1 MMERASEAVAHL
13 RTSRRVVMAVTRNPA
28 LRRVELAYLAFCAV
42 EFGTW
47 VAILLYAY
55 EATGPASIGVVAVAL
70 LLPAALVAPF
80 AALLADRPDRVR
92 SLAVGYLIQFG
103 AYAATAIGILIDAPP
118 VVVYLAAGVAS
129 MSTTLTRPTQWA
141 LLPELSR
148 TPEELSAA
156 NGLSGT
162 VEGGGVLVGP
172 FAAALILSFGG
183 PGFVFAAG
191 ALAMGTATALIVS
204 LSMARRRVDAEPRG
218 PDPATIT
225 EVSASA
231 PRGTILDGL
240 RVVGRD
246 RPVRL
251 VVTLLGL
258 RSMVIGALDVLFV
271 LLALEVFLTGEPGA
285 AILSV
290 ALGVGMVVGGG
301 VSFVLVG
308 RRRLAPALAVA
319 AGLIGGMLVMTA
331 LVGNG
336 VSGPLLIVVAGI
348 GFAASDVAGRTIL
361 QRSAQDSLLGR
372 VLGTLESVD
381 LFGLALGSILAP
393 MIAAAVGVGPALAVA
408 GLLLPIS
415 ILIGWRGLRTI
426 DRTSRVPARE
436 LALLGRSPVFAPLPP
451 PDLETVA
458 RRVRWLAVDPGTAVI
473 TEGEP
478 GDAYYVIE
486 HGRFRVDQGGKTLRI
501 LDQPVQG
508 FGEIALI
515 RDVPRTATVTAM
527 EPSVLL
533 VVSRADFLAA
543 VSGSQPVRAVL
554 DDLVR
559 DLS

>member
-1 MMERASEAVAHL
+1 M
-13 RTSRRVVMAVTRNPA
+13 TRNPA

-47 VAILLYAY
+47 VAVLLYAY
-55 EATGPASIGVVAVAL
+55 EATGPTSIGVVAVAL

-92 SLAVGYLIQFG
+92 SLAIGYLIQFV
-103 AYAATAIGILIDAPP
+103 AYAAAAIGMLIDAPP
-118 VVVYLAAGVAS
+118 MLVYVAAGVAS

-172 FAAALILSFGG
+172 FAAAVVLSFGG
-183 PGFVFAAG
+183 PGLVFGAG
-191 ALAMGTATALIVS
+191 AIAMGAATALIAS
-204 LSMARRRVDAEPRG
+204 LALARRSGDKVQPT
-218 PDPATIT
+218 PDPATMA
-225 EVSASA
+225 EVPRASA
-231 PRGTILDGL
+231 AGTILDGL
-240 RVVGRD
+240 RVVRRD
-246 RPVRL
+246 RQVRL

-258 RSMVIGALDVLFV
+258 RSMVVGALDVLFV

-285 AILSV
+285 AILNA

-301 VSFVLVG
+301 VSFALVG
-308 RRRLAPALAVA
+308 RRRLAPALALA
-319 AGLIGGMLVMTA
+319 AGLLGGALVITA
-331 LVGNG
+331 LVGSGN
-336 VSGPLLIVVAGI
+336 SGPFLIVVAGI

-361 QRSAQDSLLGR
+361 QRTAEDSLLGR

-393 MIAAAVGVGPALAVA
+393 LIAAAVGVGPALAVA
-408 GLLLPIS
+408 GLLLPVAV
-415 ILIGWRGLRTI
+415 LIGWRGLRLI
-426 DRTSRVPARE
+426 DRNSRVPARE
-436 LALLGRSPVFAPLPP
+436 LALLGRSPVFAPLSP

-473 TEGEP
+473 TEGEA

-486 HGRFRVDQGGKTLRI
+486 HGRFRVDQGGTMLRI

-515 RDVPRTATVTAM
+515 RDVPRTATVTA
-527 EPSVLL
+527 ETPSVLL

-543 VSGSQPVRAVL
+543 VSGSQPARAVV
-554 DDLVR
+554 DNLVR
-559 DLS
+559 DLA